1 MGLLRTAAR
10 ASVAANVVGNVQRR
24 QHQRWAAED
33 AAAAAARPAPPAPP
47 APAAPAASTNDLL
60 DQLTRLGQLR
70 DTGVLSEAEFDS
82 QKQRILAG
90 T

>member
-33 AAAAAARPAPPAPP
+33 AAAARPAPPAPP